1 MSADK
6 QIPMI
11 RKPFTRTI
19 ALKSTG
25 KDDYVAKMC
34 NVLGCEYLIVRHGLG
49 MHVAGSNTPTHGCM
63 LLLIPGAGS
72 FRLID
77 RDQSTFVVVSNDGL
91 EVQQDRW
98 PGMRFEA
105 VDMFPR
111 CCRIMVGDVSAD
123 SEIRFGNA
131 SGTVPPYTA
140 GESIEAQDEITL
152 PGLEFNV
159 PGADLREYREKL
171 REEKEERAAA
181 ILSALRTTQQS
192 RTLGRLH
199 GVKTSDLVT
208 LRPPLPPT
216 PRRAPP
222 PTPIT
227 EAAPRP
233 QTLALKSPAPV
244 PPPLV
249 PTPSSVGSL
258 TPSTTGLK
266 RTQKLA
272 PPPVAEPAGPV
283 FGADYTRF
291 IEEAL
296 EAVMQDDASGRLSF
310 GGEPESVGLFS
321 QNLGSFDIP
330 PSQLPTYEIDETRN
344 KYKYVGMRTSTRLH
358 ALACD
363 DRVYFV
369 PSAE

>member
-19 ALKSTG
+19 VLKSTG

-34 NVLGCEYLIVRHGLG
+34 NALGCEYLVVRHGLG

-77 RDQSTFVVVSNDGL
+77 RDQSTFVVVSSDGL

-111 CCRIMVGDVSAD
+111 CCRIVVGDVAAD
-123 SEIRFGNA
+123 SEIRFGSA

-140 GESIEAQDEITL
+140 GESMEAQDEISL
-152 PGLEFNV
+152 PGLDFSV
-159 PGADLREYREKL
+159 PDSDLREYREKL

-208 LRPPLPPT
+208 LRPPQPPT
-216 PRRAPP
+216 PGRNGHS
-222 PTPIT
+222 
-227 EAAPRP
+227 
-233 QTLALKSPAPV
+233 ALMSSAPV

-249 PTPSSVGSL
+249 PTSSSTGSPAL
-258 TPSTTGLK
+258 STTGLK

-272 PPPVAEPAGPV
+272 PPPVAESAGPT
-283 FGADYTRF
+283 FGADSNRF

-296 EAVMQDDASGRLSF
+296 EAVMQDDASGRLNF

-330 PSQLPTYEIDETRN
+330 PSQLPAYEIDETRN